1 MPGQDTASDATRQ
14 TRVLAQIR
22 ADIVACELMPNRRL
36 TLEALRERYGASFS
50 PLREALMR
58 LAAEGLVELEQN
70 KGFRVASVSR
80 ESLYDLMRARIAI
93 EDVALRWSIENGGV
107 EWEADLI
114 AAFHRLSRHSKLR
127 RGRLDRISGE
137 WRKEHRAFHHAL
149 VAACNSPIMLAIRE
163 NLFDKAERYVA
174 LSIVSKTPPR
184 NDVAEHEK
192 IMEAALARN
201 VSRALAANRE
211 HVQRTANKVAK
222 SLENHPEF
230 SRPVELSVAMRNSG
244 MILAS

>member
-1 MPGQDTASDATRQ
+1 MPGQAIASDVTQQ

-36 TLEALRERYGASFS
+36 TLEGLRERYGASFS

-80 ESLYDLMRARIAI
+80 ESLYDLMRARIEI
-93 EDVALRWSIENGGV
+93 EDIALRWSIENGGV

-127 RGRLDRISGE
+127 TSQLDRISGE
-137 WRKEHRAFHHAL
+137 WWKEHRAFHHAL

-174 LSIVSKTPPR
+174 LSIVSKAPPR

-192 IMEAALARN
+192 IMEAALARS

-211 HVQRTANKVAK
+211 HVRRTAKRVAK
-222 SLENHPEF
+222 SLESHPEF
-230 SRPVELSVAMRNSG
+230 SRPVELGPVIRNSG
-244 MILAS
+244 TSLAS